1 MIFSICVWFISFFID
16 GMLHFMFHLFSKR
29 EVNKKVLKVPGV
41 EQKVMDALSFFSL
54 FLLIRNSS
62 AAEI

>member
-1 MIFSICVWFISFFID
+1 
-16 GMLHFMFHLFSKR
+16 MFHLFSKR